1 MAISWTSGLE
11 ENSDSKLGICD
22 HCKCSNAES
31 MDPNAE
37 SFFRIECVHNKNTE
51 NISLSAVKWPES
63 KDNIVVSVQGF
74 DMISAQK

>member
-22 HCKCSNAES
+22 HCKCPNADS
-31 MDPNAE
+31 NAE

-63 KDNIVVSVQGF
+63 KKNIVVSVQGF